1 MKRKYII
8 PAIHTQT
15 LVVHRLIA
23 DSPDVGLD
31 DSSSVDAAN
40 VGVKE
45 QHLYNIWDD
54 DWRE

>member
-23 DSPDVGLD
+23 DSPDVRLD